1 MTEPPTRRR
10 LGPQERRAQLIAA
23 TGEVLAELGY
33 QAATADAIATR
44 AGVSKGLLWHYFS
57 DIDALF
63 EATAHHTLLELRRA
77 VGARLD
83 LAAPAPDVI
92 RAAVRGAADLRH
104 THAAHRRALEA
115 IVLNLRTA
123 DGGMRLGIKDF
134 EDTYLEQEAIFRRG
148 QADGDFRADLDPRV
162 MAVTYQGAVDAM
174 LGYLDAH
181 PDADTAGYA
190 RTVAEILLGGMT
202 APSSTNAPPAA
213 PTRTRGPSS
222 RPPAV
227 QGNSSRAGG
236 SSS

>member
-23 TGEVLAELGY
+23 AGEVLAELGY

-63 EATAHHTLLELRRA
+63 EATAHQILLEQRRA
-77 VGARLD
+77 VGASLD

-104 THAAHRRALEA
+104 THSAHRRALEA
-115 IVLNLRTA
+115 IVLNLRAA

-134 EDTYLEQEAIFRRG
+134 EDTYAEQESIFRRG

-162 MAVTYQGAVDAM
+162 MAVTYQGAVDSM

-181 PDADTAGYA
+181 PDTDAAGHA
-190 RTVAEILLGGMT
+190 RAVTEILLGGMT
-202 APSSTNAPPAA
+202 TPSSTNAPPAT
-213 PTRTRGPSS
+213 PTRARGTGA
-222 RPPAV
+222 RPPAA
-227 QGNSSRAGG
+227 QGISSGAGG
-236 SSS
+236 RPP